1 MAVQPEQGED
11 TIDLLE
17 LFMGL
22 LAHWTLIAA
31 TAVVGAVLMA
41 LYTFFLVTPMYKAT
55 ATIYV
60 VSRNDSVLNFSD
72 LQVGSE
78 LTSDYIKV
86 FEMWEVHE
94 KVISNLDLDYTY
106 TDMAS
111 MLSVTNTSD
120 TRMLD
125 ITVTNPEEAA
135 AIANEY
141 ADVGAKYI
149 SEKMKTDE
157 PTLMSSARVPENP
170 FSPNKAKNILLG
182 LVVGFVLACAVV
194 VLRTMLD
201 DTYKSADDIRK
212 YTGMVVLASIPL
224 ADAGE
229 QPKEKCPP
237 PCGWQLWEESMK
249 QLKITKFPALDYAG
263 NEAFNTL
270 STNLSFAGASVK
282 KIMITSCHAAE
293 GKSYLSMNLMRTL
306 AQRGIKVALVDA
318 DLRRSM
324 VNSDYG
330 LKYEDGRS
338 DGKGLSHFLAGMVGM
353 DEVIYQTDIPN
364 AIMVPVGRDVPNPL
378 ALLTNSHFAE
388 LLDMLARM
396 ADYVIVDAPP
406 VGVVIDAA
414 EIAKACDGTLIAVN
428 YNDVS
433 RQELLDVKQ
442 QIEQTGCPILGT
454 VLNQVDYDNY
464 MGRKYYKSYS
474 KYGKYGYYRKYY
486 KRSHEAEK
494 K

>member
-1 MAVQPEQGED
+1 
-11 TIDLLE
+11 
-17 LFMGL
+17 
-22 LAHWTLIAA
+22 
-31 TAVVGAVLMA
+31 
-41 LYTFFLVTPMYKAT
+41 
-55 ATIYV
+55 
-60 VSRNDSVLNFSD
+60 
-72 LQVGSE
+72 
-78 LTSDYIKV
+78 
-86 FEMWEVHE
+86 
-94 KVISNLDLDYTY
+94 
-106 TDMAS
+106 
-111 MLSVTNTSD
+111 
-120 TRMLD
+120 
-125 ITVTNPEEAA
+125 
-135 AIANEY
+135 
-141 ADVGAKYI
+141 
-149 SEKMKTDE
+149 
-157 PTLMSSARVPENP
+157 
-170 FSPNKAKNILLG
+170 
-182 LVVGFVLACAVV
+182 
-194 VLRTMLD
+194 
-201 DTYKSADDIRK
+201 
-212 YTGMVVLASIPL
+212 
-224 ADAGE
+224 
-229 QPKEKCPP
+229 
-237 PCGWQLWEESMK
+237 MK

-270 STNLSFAGASVK
+270 STNLSFAGANVK
-282 KIMITSCHAAE
+282 KIMITSCHASE

-330 LKYEDGRS
+330 LKFEDGRS

-378 ALLTNSHFAE
+378 ALLTNHHFAE
-388 LLDMLARM
+388 LLDMLASM

-454 VLNQVDYDNY
+454 ALNQVDYDNY
-464 MGRKYYKSYS
+464 MGRKYYKSHS
-474 KYGKYGYYRKYY
+474 KYGKYDYYRKYY

>member
-1 MAVQPEQGED
+1 MPGPHGRQYYKVIRSEIVQQDTFVKERTALAAQPEQGED

-78 LTSDYIKV
+78 LTGDYIKV

-106 TDMAS
+106 TNMAS

-125 ITVTNPEEAA
+125 IMVTNPDPEEAA

-182 LVVGFVLACAVV
+182 FVVGFVLACAVV

-224 ADAGE
+224 ASIPLADAGE
-229 QPKEKCPP
+229 QPKEKS
-237 PCGWQLWEESMK
+237 EFK
-249 QLKITKFPALDYAG
+249 RRTKR
-263 NEAFNTL
+263 
-270 STNLSFAGASVK
+270 FADD
-282 KIMITSCHAAE
+282 I
-293 GKSYLSMNLMRTL
+293 
-306 AQRGIKVALVDA
+306 
-318 DLRRSM
+318 LRR
-324 VNSDYG
+324 
-330 LKYEDGRS
+330 
-338 DGKGLSHFLAGMVGM
+338 VG
-353 DEVIYQTDIPN
+353 
-364 AIMVPVGRDVPNPL
+364 G
-378 ALLTNSHFAE
+378 S
-388 LLDMLARM
+388 
-396 ADYVIVDAPP
+396 
-406 VGVVIDAA
+406 
-414 EIAKACDGTLIAVN
+414 
-428 YNDVS
+428 S
-433 RQELLDVKQ
+433 
-442 QIEQTGCPILGT
+442 
-454 VLNQVDYDNY
+454 
-464 MGRKYYKSYS
+464 GRK
-474 KYGKYGYYRKYY
+474 
-486 KRSHEAEK
+486 A
-494 K
+494 

>member
-1 MAVQPEQGED
+1 MPGPHGRQYYKVIRSEIVQQDTFMKERTALAAQPEQDED

-125 ITVTNPEEAA
+125 ITVTNPDPEEAA
-135 AIANEY
+135 AIANKY

-182 LVVGFVLACAVV
+182 FVVGFVLACGVV
-194 VLRTMLD
+194 VVRILLD
-201 DTYKSADDIRK
+201 DTYKTAEDIRK
-212 YTGMVVLASIPL
+212 YAGLVVLASVPM
-224 ADAGE
+224 AENA
-229 QPKEKCPP
+229 QPKEKNVLKRKT
-237 PCGWQLWEESMK
+237 QRFMK
-249 QLKITKFPALDYAG
+249 D
-263 NEAFNTL
+263 
-270 STNLSFAGASVK
+270 V
-282 KIMITSCHAAE
+282 
-293 GKSYLSMNLMRTL
+293 
-306 AQRGIKVALVDA
+306 
-318 DLRRSM
+318 RRRMGTGS
-324 VNSDYG
+324 
-330 LKYEDGRS
+330 GR
-338 DGKGLSHFLAGMVGM
+338 
-353 DEVIYQTDIPN
+353 
-364 AIMVPVGRDVPNPL
+364 
-378 ALLTNSHFAE
+378 
-388 LLDMLARM
+388 
-396 ADYVIVDAPP
+396 
-406 VGVVIDAA
+406 
-414 EIAKACDGTLIAVN
+414 
-428 YNDVS
+428 
-433 RQELLDVKQ
+433 
-442 QIEQTGCPILGT
+442 
-454 VLNQVDYDNY
+454 
-464 MGRKYYKSYS
+464 
-474 KYGKYGYYRKYY
+474 
-486 KRSHEAEK
+486 
-494 K
+494 

>member
-1 MAVQPEQGED
+1 MQQDTFVKERTALAVQPEQGED

-125 ITVTNPEEAA
+125 ITVTNPDPEEAA

-170 FSPNKAKNILLG
+170 FSPNKSKNILLG
-182 LVVGFVLACAVV
+182 FVVGFVLASAVV
-194 VLRTMLD
+194 VLRIMLD
-201 DTYKSADDIRK
+201 DTYKTTEDIKK
-212 YTGMVVLASIPL
+212 YTGLVTMAVIPL
-224 ADAGE
+224 EKGDEPKHQRAD
-229 QPKEKCPP
+229 
-237 PCGWQLWEESMK
+237 K
-249 QLKITKFPALDYAG
+249 QI
-263 NEAFNTL
+263 
-270 STNLSFAGASVK
+270 
-282 KIMITSCHAAE
+282 
-293 GKSYLSMNLMRTL
+293 
-306 AQRGIKVALVDA
+306 
-318 DLRRSM
+318 
-324 VNSDYG
+324 G
-330 LKYEDGRS
+330 LKLPG
-338 DGKGLSHFLAGMVGM
+338 GK
-353 DEVIYQTDIPN
+353 
-364 AIMVPVGRDVPNPL
+364 
-378 ALLTNSHFAE
+378 
-388 LLDMLARM
+388 
-396 ADYVIVDAPP
+396 
-406 VGVVIDAA
+406 
-414 EIAKACDGTLIAVN
+414 TL
-428 YNDVS
+428 
-433 RQELLDVKQ
+433 
-442 QIEQTGCPILGT
+442 
-454 VLNQVDYDNY
+454 
-464 MGRKYYKSYS
+464 
-474 KYGKYGYYRKYY
+474 
-486 KRSHEAEK
+486 
-494 K
+494 

>member
-1 MAVQPEQGED
+1 
-11 TIDLLE
+11 
-17 LFMGL
+17 
-22 LAHWTLIAA
+22 
-31 TAVVGAVLMA
+31 
-41 LYTFFLVTPMYKAT
+41 
-55 ATIYV
+55 
-60 VSRNDSVLNFSD
+60 
-72 LQVGSE
+72 
-78 LTSDYIKV
+78 
-86 FEMWEVHE
+86 
-94 KVISNLDLDYTY
+94 
-106 TDMAS
+106 
-111 MLSVTNTSD
+111 
-120 TRMLD
+120 
-125 ITVTNPEEAA
+125 
-135 AIANEY
+135 
-141 ADVGAKYI
+141 
-149 SEKMKTDE
+149 
-157 PTLMSSARVPENP
+157 
-170 FSPNKAKNILLG
+170 
-182 LVVGFVLACAVV
+182 
-194 VLRTMLD
+194 
-201 DTYKSADDIRK
+201 
-212 YTGMVVLASIPL
+212 
-224 ADAGE
+224 
-229 QPKEKCPP
+229 
-237 PCGWQLWEESMK
+237 MK

-270 STNLSFAGASVK
+270 TTNLSFAGANVK
-282 KIMITSCHAAE
+282 KIMITSCHASE

-306 AQRGIKVALVDA
+306 AQRGIKVARVDA

-330 LKYEDGRS
+330 LRYEDGRN

-406 VGVVIDAA
+406 VGMVIDAA
-414 EIAKACDGTLIAVN
+414 EIAKAC
-428 YNDVS
+428 
-433 RQELLDVKQ
+433 
-442 QIEQTGCPILGT
+442 EQTGCPILGT

>member
-1 MAVQPEQGED
+1 MKKRGTPHFWRMEFRKIEERAQRPGRMGGSIIRSEIVQQDTTMQERIAPAAQRAAEQDED

-17 LFMGL
+17 LALGL
-22 LAHWTLIAA
+22 LEHWKLIAV
-31 TAVVGAVLMA
+31 TAVTGAVLMA

-106 TDMAS
+106 TNMAS

-125 ITVTNPEEAA
+125 ITVTNPDPEEAA

-182 LVVGFVLACAVV
+182 FVVGFVLASGVV

-201 DTYKSADDIRK
+201 DTYKTAEDIRK
-212 YTGMVVLASIPL
+212 YAGLVVLASVPM
-224 ADAGE
+224 AENA
-229 QPKEKCPP
+229 QPKEKNVLKRKT
-237 PCGWQLWEESMK
+237 QRFMK
-249 QLKITKFPALDYAG
+249 D
-263 NEAFNTL
+263 
-270 STNLSFAGASVK
+270 V
-282 KIMITSCHAAE
+282 
-293 GKSYLSMNLMRTL
+293 
-306 AQRGIKVALVDA
+306 
-318 DLRRSM
+318 RRRMGTGS
-324 VNSDYG
+324 
-330 LKYEDGRS
+330 GR
-338 DGKGLSHFLAGMVGM
+338 
-353 DEVIYQTDIPN
+353 
-364 AIMVPVGRDVPNPL
+364 
-378 ALLTNSHFAE
+378 
-388 LLDMLARM
+388 
-396 ADYVIVDAPP
+396 
-406 VGVVIDAA
+406 
-414 EIAKACDGTLIAVN
+414 
-428 YNDVS
+428 
-433 RQELLDVKQ
+433 
-442 QIEQTGCPILGT
+442 
-454 VLNQVDYDNY
+454 
-464 MGRKYYKSYS
+464 
-474 KYGKYGYYRKYY
+474 
-486 KRSHEAEK
+486 
-494 K
+494 

>member
-1 MAVQPEQGED
+1 MQQDTFVKERTALAVQPEQGED

-125 ITVTNPEEAA
+125 ITVTNPDPEEAA

-182 LVVGFVLACAVV
+182 FVVGFVLACAVV

-212 YTGMVVLASIPL
+212 YTGMVVLASVPL
-224 ADAGE
+224 AEGDK
-229 QPKEKCPP
+229 PKEGSPFKRR
-237 PCGWQLWEESMK
+237 MK
-249 QLKITKFPALDYAG
+249 RVSNDI
-263 NEAFNTL
+263 
-270 STNLSFAGASVK
+270 
-282 KIMITSCHAAE
+282 
-293 GKSYLSMNLMRTL
+293 
-306 AQRGIKVALVDA
+306 
-318 DLRRSM
+318 RR
-324 VNSDYG
+324 
-330 LKYEDGRS
+330 R
-338 DGKGLSHFLAGMVGM
+338 VG
-353 DEVIYQTDIPN
+353 
-364 AIMVPVGRDVPNPL
+364 G
-378 ALLTNSHFAE
+378 S
-388 LLDMLARM
+388 
-396 ADYVIVDAPP
+396 
-406 VGVVIDAA
+406 
-414 EIAKACDGTLIAVN
+414 
-428 YNDVS
+428 
-433 RQELLDVKQ
+433 
-442 QIEQTGCPILGT
+442 
-454 VLNQVDYDNY
+454 
-464 MGRKYYKSYS
+464 GRK
-474 KYGKYGYYRKYY
+474 
-486 KRSHEAEK
+486 A
-494 K
+494 

>member
-1 MAVQPEQGED
+1 
-11 TIDLLE
+11 
-17 LFMGL
+17 
-22 LAHWTLIAA
+22 
-31 TAVVGAVLMA
+31 
-41 LYTFFLVTPMYKAT
+41 
-55 ATIYV
+55 
-60 VSRNDSVLNFSD
+60 
-72 LQVGSE
+72 
-78 LTSDYIKV
+78 
-86 FEMWEVHE
+86 
-94 KVISNLDLDYTY
+94 
-106 TDMAS
+106 
-111 MLSVTNTSD
+111 
-120 TRMLD
+120 
-125 ITVTNPEEAA
+125 
-135 AIANEY
+135 
-141 ADVGAKYI
+141 
-149 SEKMKTDE
+149 
-157 PTLMSSARVPENP
+157 
-170 FSPNKAKNILLG
+170 
-182 LVVGFVLACAVV
+182 
-194 VLRTMLD
+194 
-201 DTYKSADDIRK
+201 
-212 YTGMVVLASIPL
+212 
-224 ADAGE
+224 
-229 QPKEKCPP
+229 
-237 PCGWQLWEESMK
+237 MK

-270 STNLSFAGASVK
+270 STNLSFAGANVK

-293 GKSYLSMNLMRTL
+293 GKSYLAMNLMRTL

-318 DLRRSM
+318 DLRRSL

-330 LKYEDGRS
+330 LKFEDGRS

-378 ALLTNSHFAE
+378 ALLTNHHFAE
-388 LLDMLARM
+388 LLDMLASM

-454 VLNQVDYDNY
+454 ALNQVDYDNY

-486 KRSHEAEK
+486 NRSHEAEK

>member
-1 MAVQPEQGED
+1 MPGPHGRQYYKVIRSEIVQQDTFMKERTALAAQPEQDED

-106 TDMAS
+106 TNMAS

-125 ITVTNPEEAA
+125 ITVTNPDPEEAA

-182 LVVGFVLACAVV
+182 FVVGFVLACGVV
-194 VLRTMLD
+194 VVRILLD
-201 DTYKSADDIRK
+201 DTYKTAEDIRK
-212 YTGMVVLASIPL
+212 YAGLVVLASVPM
-224 ADAGE
+224 AENA
-229 QPKEKCPP
+229 QPKEKNVLKRKT
-237 PCGWQLWEESMK
+237 QRFMK
-249 QLKITKFPALDYAG
+249 D
-263 NEAFNTL
+263 
-270 STNLSFAGASVK
+270 V
-282 KIMITSCHAAE
+282 
-293 GKSYLSMNLMRTL
+293 
-306 AQRGIKVALVDA
+306 
-318 DLRRSM
+318 RRRMGTGS
-324 VNSDYG
+324 
-330 LKYEDGRS
+330 GR
-338 DGKGLSHFLAGMVGM
+338 
-353 DEVIYQTDIPN
+353 
-364 AIMVPVGRDVPNPL
+364 
-378 ALLTNSHFAE
+378 
-388 LLDMLARM
+388 
-396 ADYVIVDAPP
+396 
-406 VGVVIDAA
+406 
-414 EIAKACDGTLIAVN
+414 
-428 YNDVS
+428 
-433 RQELLDVKQ
+433 
-442 QIEQTGCPILGT
+442 
-454 VLNQVDYDNY
+454 
-464 MGRKYYKSYS
+464 
-474 KYGKYGYYRKYY
+474 
-486 KRSHEAEK
+486 
-494 K
+494 

>member
-1 MAVQPEQGED
+1 MPGPHGRQYYKVIRSEIVQQDTFMKERTALAAQPEQGED

-78 LTSDYIKV
+78 LTGDYIKV

-106 TDMAS
+106 TNMAS

-125 ITVTNPEEAA
+125 IMVTNPDPEEAA

-157 PTLMSSARVPENP
+157 PTLISSARVPENP

-182 LVVGFVLACAVV
+182 FVVGFVLACAVV

-212 YTGMVVLASIPL
+212 YTGMAVLATVPL

-229 QPKEKCPP
+229 QPKEKS
-237 PCGWQLWEESMK
+237 E
-249 QLKITKFPALDYAG
+249 LKRRTKR
-263 NEAFNTL
+263 
-270 STNLSFAGASVK
+270 FADD
-282 KIMITSCHAAE
+282 I
-293 GKSYLSMNLMRTL
+293 
-306 AQRGIKVALVDA
+306 
-318 DLRRSM
+318 LRR
-324 VNSDYG
+324 
-330 LKYEDGRS
+330 
-338 DGKGLSHFLAGMVGM
+338 VG
-353 DEVIYQTDIPN
+353 
-364 AIMVPVGRDVPNPL
+364 G
-378 ALLTNSHFAE
+378 S
-388 LLDMLARM
+388 
-396 ADYVIVDAPP
+396 
-406 VGVVIDAA
+406 
-414 EIAKACDGTLIAVN
+414 
-428 YNDVS
+428 S
-433 RQELLDVKQ
+433 
-442 QIEQTGCPILGT
+442 
-454 VLNQVDYDNY
+454 
-464 MGRKYYKSYS
+464 GRK
-474 KYGKYGYYRKYY
+474 
-486 KRSHEAEK
+486 A
-494 K
+494 

>member
-1 MAVQPEQGED
+1 
-11 TIDLLE
+11 
-17 LFMGL
+17 
-22 LAHWTLIAA
+22 
-31 TAVVGAVLMA
+31 
-41 LYTFFLVTPMYKAT
+41 
-55 ATIYV
+55 
-60 VSRNDSVLNFSD
+60 
-72 LQVGSE
+72 
-78 LTSDYIKV
+78 
-86 FEMWEVHE
+86 
-94 KVISNLDLDYTY
+94 
-106 TDMAS
+106 
-111 MLSVTNTSD
+111 
-120 TRMLD
+120 
-125 ITVTNPEEAA
+125 
-135 AIANEY
+135 
-141 ADVGAKYI
+141 
-149 SEKMKTDE
+149 
-157 PTLMSSARVPENP
+157 
-170 FSPNKAKNILLG
+170 
-182 LVVGFVLACAVV
+182 
-194 VLRTMLD
+194 
-201 DTYKSADDIRK
+201 
-212 YTGMVVLASIPL
+212 
-224 ADAGE
+224 
-229 QPKEKCPP
+229 
-237 PCGWQLWEESMK
+237 MK

-270 STNLSFAGASVK
+270 STNLSFAGANVK

-293 GKSYLSMNLMRTL
+293 GKSYLSINLMRTL

-330 LKYEDGRS
+330 LKFEDGRS

-378 ALLTNSHFAE
+378 ALLTNHHFAE
-388 LLDMLARM
+388 LLDMLASM

-454 VLNQVDYDNY
+454 ALNQVDYDNY

>member
-1 MAVQPEQGED
+1 MKKRGTPHFWRMEFRKIEERAQRPGRMGGSIIRSEIVQQDTTMQERIAPAAQRAAEQDED

-17 LFMGL
+17 LALGL
-22 LAHWTLIAA
+22 LEHWKLIAV
-31 TAVVGAVLMA
+31 TAVTGAVLMA

-125 ITVTNPEEAA
+125 ITVTNPDPEEAA

-182 LVVGFVLACAVV
+182 FVVGFVLACGVV
-194 VLRTMLD
+194 VVRILLD
-201 DTYKSADDIRK
+201 DTYKTAEDIRK
-212 YTGMVVLASIPL
+212 YAGLVVLASVPM
-224 ADAGE
+224 AENA
-229 QPKEKCPP
+229 QPKEKNVLKRKT
-237 PCGWQLWEESMK
+237 QRFMK
-249 QLKITKFPALDYAG
+249 D
-263 NEAFNTL
+263 
-270 STNLSFAGASVK
+270 V
-282 KIMITSCHAAE
+282 
-293 GKSYLSMNLMRTL
+293 
-306 AQRGIKVALVDA
+306 
-318 DLRRSM
+318 RRRMGTGS
-324 VNSDYG
+324 
-330 LKYEDGRS
+330 GR
-338 DGKGLSHFLAGMVGM
+338 
-353 DEVIYQTDIPN
+353 
-364 AIMVPVGRDVPNPL
+364 
-378 ALLTNSHFAE
+378 
-388 LLDMLARM
+388 
-396 ADYVIVDAPP
+396 
-406 VGVVIDAA
+406 
-414 EIAKACDGTLIAVN
+414 
-428 YNDVS
+428 
-433 RQELLDVKQ
+433 
-442 QIEQTGCPILGT
+442 
-454 VLNQVDYDNY
+454 
-464 MGRKYYKSYS
+464 
-474 KYGKYGYYRKYY
+474 
-486 KRSHEAEK
+486 
-494 K
+494 

>member
-1 MAVQPEQGED
+1 MQQDTIVKERTALAAQPEQGED

-94 KVISNLDLDYTY
+94 KVISNLGLNYTY

-125 ITVTNPEEAA
+125 ITVTNPDPEEAA

-182 LVVGFVLACAVV
+182 FVVGFVLACAVV

-201 DTYKSADDIRK
+201 DTYKSA
-212 YTGMVVLASIPL
+212 GMVVLASIPL

-229 QPKEKCPP
+229 QPKEKS
-237 PCGWQLWEESMK
+237 EFK
-249 QLKITKFPALDYAG
+249 RRTKR
-263 NEAFNTL
+263 
-270 STNLSFAGASVK
+270 FADDV
-282 KIMITSCHAAE
+282 
-293 GKSYLSMNLMRTL
+293 
-306 AQRGIKVALVDA
+306 
-318 DLRRSM
+318 RR
-324 VNSDYG
+324 
-330 LKYEDGRS
+330 R
-338 DGKGLSHFLAGMVGM
+338 VG
-353 DEVIYQTDIPN
+353 
-364 AIMVPVGRDVPNPL
+364 G
-378 ALLTNSHFAE
+378 S
-388 LLDMLARM
+388 
-396 ADYVIVDAPP
+396 
-406 VGVVIDAA
+406 
-414 EIAKACDGTLIAVN
+414 
-428 YNDVS
+428 S
-433 RQELLDVKQ
+433 
-442 QIEQTGCPILGT
+442 
-454 VLNQVDYDNY
+454 
-464 MGRKYYKSYS
+464 GRK
-474 KYGKYGYYRKYY
+474 
-486 KRSHEAEK
+486 A
-494 K
+494 